1 MLFRK
6 AGVDSGT
13 IKLVPDL
20 ITYGRAA
27 GSFSQSESLFD
38 EGERRKVGDT
48 LWDQVID
55 DKKEAKKLM
64 KPWRDVTGESQG
76 AAWARSVLSFL
87 ARAAAGR
94 LRSLDRSPVCSLAP
108 WWRAAALPAL
118 ASWAYSLWYR
128 AASPRA
134 LLAVPPPPGLL
145 PPLLAGLKTK
155 TSLRRR
161 CKDCYIV
168 RRRGRLDVYC
178 KTNPRHK
185 QRKL

>member
-1 MLFRK
+1 M
-6 AGVDSGT
+6 
-13 IKLVPDL
+13 
-20 ITYGRAA
+20 
-27 GSFSQSESLFD
+27 
-38 EGERRKVGDT
+38 
-48 LWDQVID
+48 
-55 DKKEAKKLM
+55 
-64 KPWRDVTGESQG
+64 
-76 AAWARSVLSFL
+76 LSFL
-87 ARAAAGR
+87 ARAAAGP
-94 LRSLDRSPVCSLAP
+94 LRSLGRSPICSLAP

-118 ASWAYSLWYR
+118 ASQAQPLWCG

-134 LLAVPPPPGLL
+134 LLAVPPPPGLLL

-168 RRRGRLDVYC
+168 RRRGRLYVYC